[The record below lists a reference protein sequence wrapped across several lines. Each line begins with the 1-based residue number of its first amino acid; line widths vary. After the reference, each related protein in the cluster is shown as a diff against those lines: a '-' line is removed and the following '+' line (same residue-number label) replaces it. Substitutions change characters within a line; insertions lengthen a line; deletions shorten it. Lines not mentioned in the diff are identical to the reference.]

1 MTNYP
6 VGDLLIRI
14 KNAYLAGKQ
23 DLAVPYS
30 KMSEAVVKVLKDYSL
45 ISGFKVQKEK
55 TKNQK
60 VLVISL
66 SYPRGKPA
74 LNEIKII
81 SKPGRRVYASV
92 KKMPFPPAKSGLV
105 LVSTSKGVLT
115 AKEATKSH
123 LGGEVIC
130 YIW

>member
-1 MTNYP
+1 MINYP

-23 DLAVPYS
+23 DLTVPYS
-30 KMSEAVVKVLKDYSL
+30 KMSQAVVRVLKDYSL
-45 ISGFKVQKEK
+45 IGGFKV
-55 TKNQK
+55 NQK
-60 VLVISL
+60 KGREQKTITISL
-66 SYPRGKPA
+66 SYPHGQPA
-74 LNEIKII
+74 LSEVRII
-81 SKPGRRVYASV
+81 SKPGKRVYASV

-105 LVSTSKGVLT
+105 LVSTPKGILA
-115 AKEATKSH
+115 AKEAVKSH